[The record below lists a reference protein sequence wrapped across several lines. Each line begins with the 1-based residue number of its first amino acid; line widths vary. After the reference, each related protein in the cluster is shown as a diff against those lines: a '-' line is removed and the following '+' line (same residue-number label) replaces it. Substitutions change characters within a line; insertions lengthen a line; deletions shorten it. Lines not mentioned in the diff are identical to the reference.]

1 MSITVGTRVQ
11 LVSKDETAEGTVT
24 GVREH
29 RVAKRGQ
36 GSGPGQCDRNGINT
50 RSTLAY
56 AVQWDGVDGVA
67 EYLGH
72 EIEPVTASTALE
84 EIVNQVDEITQAW
97 TGRAA
102 DRPTIRRAIRNITE
116 VAQLRGQ
123 ADAAGTGFFKLLAE
137 EPSRVPQLVRSATSG
152 RVVDVVKALT
162 EYGRK

>member
-67 EYLGH
+67 EY
-72 EIEPVTASTALE
+72 
-84 EIVNQVDEITQAW
+84 
-97 TGRAA
+97 R
-102 DRPTIRRAIRNITE
+102 
-116 VAQLRGQ
+116 
-123 ADAAGTGFFKLLAE
+123 AE
-137 EPSRVPQLVRSATSG
+137 ELT
-152 RVVDVVKALT
+152 VVDVVKALV